1 MNTLSV
7 HKFLKLLITLVT
19 ISKNNITA
27 TNYITMMNKTFGQDK
42 TKLTSDWKIKK
53 LVIEV

>member
-27 TNYITMMNKTFGQDK
+27 TNYITIMNKTFGQDK
-42 TKLTSDWKIKK
+42 TKLTSDWKISDW
-53 LVIEV
+53 